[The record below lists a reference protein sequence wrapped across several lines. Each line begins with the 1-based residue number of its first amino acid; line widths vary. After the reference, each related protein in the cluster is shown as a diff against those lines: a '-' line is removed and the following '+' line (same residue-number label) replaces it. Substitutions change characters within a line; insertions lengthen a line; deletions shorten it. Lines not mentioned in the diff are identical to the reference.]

1 MAPATPDYP
10 ARGYAW
16 AVVAILVA
24 TAVLSYTDRQVLSL
38 LVDPIRADL
47 GISDTQISLLLGTA
61 FAVVYGVAGIP
72 LGWLADRTSRRNLI
86 FGGVIV
92 WTLGTLACGLSQ
104 SFGQLFAGRLV
115 VGLGE
120 AVLSPAAISLISDYF
135 PPSRRGTAVACFLSG
150 IAMGIGAAIL
160 IGGGVLHF
168 VQVGALAGT
177 PLADEA
183 PWRMVLLLIGAPGL
197 LWALV
202 ILAIREP
209 VRRGAETATVDGV
222 AIANKAASGSHVDGA
237 SAGGAV
243 GDRADP
249 QRGGDGQPVVAAARW
264 SKVIPIYA
272 VVAIASLVDNA
283 VGAWAPTLLTREFQ
297 LDRAQVG
304 VQLGILLTAAFGGG
318 VLIGGW
324 LADKAGVSGGWSRK
338 LLVCLVAGGLILPV
352 AASLNAAN
360 VTLVML
366 SIPAYFALSGIVTA
380 CGFSAILDV
389 VPNRSRGL
397 AMSISFFLNVAIGG
411 AVGPTAVAMAS
422 DHLFGGES
430 GLGPAIAV
438 TVAVFYGI
446 AIVALIAALSRFRPR
461 DLPSNP

>member
-1 MAPATPDYP
+1 MNVTAEVDYP
-10 ARGYAW
+10 PRGYAW
-16 AVVAILVA
+16 TVVAILVA

-47 GISDTQISLLLGTA
+47 GISDTQVSLLLGTA

-86 FGGVIV
+86 FCGVIV
-92 WTLGTLACGLSQ
+92 WTIGTLACGLSQ

-160 IGGGVLHF
+160 IGGGVLHL

-177 PLADEA
+177 PFANQA

-209 VRRGAETATVDGV
+209 VRRGVDPTAAPARDVDPTSF
-222 AIANKAASGSHVDGA
+222 AAGWA
-237 SAGGAV
+237 
-243 GDRADP
+243 
-249 QRGGDGQPVVAAARW
+249 
-264 SKVIPIYA
+264 KVIPIYI

-283 VGAWAPTLLTREFQ
+283 VGAWAPTLLTREFHM
-297 LDRAQVG
+297 DRAQVG
-304 VQLGILLTAAFGGG
+304 MELGIMLTAAFGGG

-338 LLVCLVAGGLILPV
+338 LLVCLVAGALILPV
-352 AASLNAAN
+352 AACLNASN
-360 VTLVML
+360 VNLVML
-366 SIPAYFALSGIVTA
+366 SVPAYFALSGIVTA

-411 AVGPTAVAMAS
+411 AVGPTAVAMFS
-422 DHLFGGES
+422 EHVFGGEA

-438 TVAVFYGI
+438 TAAVSYAS
-446 AIVALIAALSRFRPR
+446 AIVALIAALSIFRPR
-461 DLPSNP
+461 NL